1 MDKNMD
7 QPRLILFNVDKGRLV
22 DYMPCRDDR
31 ECGTYLLRQAELA
44 LEGSYV
50 PAENIY
56 GLDGRIE
63 SGTDIPGLLEDRIRD
78 RGSLTDLF
86 FFRLKDV
93 TFQYEISAGRLPESM
108 ADTLFA
114 VEERMLYPQ
123 NRKIQEE
130 YDLYHTKMEQD
141 IKNRTL
147 TGIGT
152 ELGVAF
158 FDDSGRGLRNRER
171 YLRHIADNYFHPEFE
186 GMEKLKVYY
195 FSTSDKHIVETAR
208 RSAGMFAG
216 GENAPLHVP
225 LSSYLQPQNIMA
237 DCVPTVECP
246 MPSDK
251 AGLDS
256 FLKTF
261 RLSPESG
268 KTGITRPNLHDDCFR
283 MRCGQPETSLQ
294 NAAGHYPLT
303 EKFRQ
308 AAKDIAS

>member
-7 QPRLILFNVDKGRLV
+7 QPQLILFNVDKGRLV

-93 TFQYEISAGRLPESM
+93 TFLYEISAGRLPESM

-123 NRKIQEE
+123 NRKIQ
-130 YDLYHTKMEQD
+130 
-141 IKNRTL
+141 
-147 TGIGT
+147 
-152 ELGVAF
+152 
-158 FDDSGRGLRNRER
+158 
-171 YLRHIADNYFHPEFE
+171 
-186 GMEKLKVYY
+186 
-195 FSTSDKHIVETAR
+195 
-208 RSAGMFAG
+208 
-216 GENAPLHVP
+216 
-225 LSSYLQPQNIMA
+225 
-237 DCVPTVECP
+237 
-246 MPSDK
+246 
-251 AGLDS
+251 
-256 FLKTF
+256 
-261 RLSPESG
+261 
-268 KTGITRPNLHDDCFR
+268 
-283 MRCGQPETSLQ
+283 
-294 NAAGHYPLT
+294 
-303 EKFRQ
+303 
-308 AAKDIAS
+308 

>member
-7 QPRLILFNVDKGRLV
+7 QPQLILFNVDKGRLV

-93 TFQYEISAGRLPESM
+93 TFLYEISAGRLPESM

-141 IKNRTL
+141 IKTVPSRVSVPNWVSL
-147 TGIGT
+147 
-152 ELGVAF
+152 
-158 FDDSGRGLRNRER
+158 
-171 YLRHIADNYFHPEFE
+171 
-186 GMEKLKVYY
+186 
-195 FSTSDKHIVETAR
+195 FSMIR
-208 RSAGMFAG
+208 AG
-216 GENAPLHVP
+216 GCETGNDI
-225 LSSYLQPQNIMA
+225 SDILQTII
-237 DCVPTVECP
+237 
-246 MPSDK
+246 S
-251 AGLDS
+251 
-256 FLKTF
+256 
-261 RLSPESG
+261 
-268 KTGITRPNLHDDCFR
+268 TRNSR
-283 MRCGQPETSLQ
+283 GWK
-294 NAAGHYPLT
+294 N
-303 EKFRQ
+303 
-308 AAKDIAS
+308 